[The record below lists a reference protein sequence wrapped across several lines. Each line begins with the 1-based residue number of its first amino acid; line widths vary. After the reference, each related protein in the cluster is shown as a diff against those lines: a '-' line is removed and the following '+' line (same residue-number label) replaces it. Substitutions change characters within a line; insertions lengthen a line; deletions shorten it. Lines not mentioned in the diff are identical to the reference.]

1 MKNKKNILTNIEKK
15 VLCIVLSAGWA
26 SAKKLDNSCYN
37 IFMNRKDWNKLDY
50 TYTNLLEKL
59 GLDEFWDN
67 KQKYITKGKNI

>member
-1 MKNKKNILTNIEKK
+1 
-15 VLCIVLSAGWA
+15 
-26 SAKKLDNSCYN
+26 CYN